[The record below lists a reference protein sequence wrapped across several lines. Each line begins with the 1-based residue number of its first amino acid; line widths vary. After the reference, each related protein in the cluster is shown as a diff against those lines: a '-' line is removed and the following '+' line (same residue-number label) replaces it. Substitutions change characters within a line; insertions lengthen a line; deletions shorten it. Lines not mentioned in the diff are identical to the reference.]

1 MKEKKK
7 QKKGKEKTRAPYL
20 AEEKNRTRILRPS
33 ATRSHIVAEATYKIQ
48 LSSEP
53 PLQAIVRP
61 RNAWKAQICTN

>member
-7 QKKGKEKTRAPYL
+7 QKKGKKKPAPPISRKK
-20 AEEKNRTRILRPS
+20 KNRTRILWPS

-53 PLQAIVRP
+53 PLQVIVRL